1 MRPARDSSC
10 LMGKSIVLCIVCQHQ
25 RNAAWQYL
33 NVHITSIHQ
42 PALRQTVAPLS
53 RRTAPTEN
61 ETLGVEIPTVRQT
74 RITSI
79 DSHYPLVMTRFC
91 ILGHCTLQGL
101 APQRRQGPGCRRFK
115 PRSSLAA
122 AEFLP
127 EHNVIPYEAVV
138 QLDIRNMMKI
148 PQTGSADIHAPL
160 QRPTSARQRTRDS
173 AIKLTTCKRKTVPA
187 LFERKSV
194 KPAKVSE

>member
-127 EHNVIPYEAVV
+127 EHNVIPYEAVM

-148 PQTGSADIHAPL
+148 LQTH
-160 QRPTSARQRTRDS
+160 RPEVRISMHHY
-173 AIKLTTCKRKTVPA
+173 KGLTWPGRGQETMR
-187 LFERKSV
+187 S
-194 KPAKVSE
+194 S